1 MRLRSL
7 SGFRSLIKD
16 DEDTSDHIVAEGVLQ
31 AVGFHTGRVEE
42 HRQEIHD
49 MLAELPDDFK
59 ISRGGSYSFLNACL
73 DKYGNQLTGLH
84 RTQEQLVR
92 LDIAIGN
99 VEYWFPRETWAA
111 LPGGMPYFMVK
122 QY

>member
-1 MRLRSL
+1 
-7 SGFRSLIKD
+7 
-16 DEDTSDHIVAEGVLQ
+16 
-31 AVGFHTGRVEE
+31 
-42 HRQEIHD
+42 

-73 DKYGNQLTGLH
+73 DKHGNQWTGLH
-84 RTQEQLVR
+84 RAQEELVR
-92 LDIAIGN
+92 LGIAIGR
-99 VEYWFPRETWAA
+99 VECCFPRETWAA